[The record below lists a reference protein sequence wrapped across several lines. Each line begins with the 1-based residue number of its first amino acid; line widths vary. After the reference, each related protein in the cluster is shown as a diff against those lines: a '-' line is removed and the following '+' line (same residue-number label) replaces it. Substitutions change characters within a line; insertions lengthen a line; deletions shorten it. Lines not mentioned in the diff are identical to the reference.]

1 VIDPPLPQLGDAP
14 PRSGRGLALA
24 WAATAVAVLALV
36 GVLAL
41 FREEITSA
49 WPPAAR
55 LYLALGLGART

>member
-1 VIDPPLPQLGDAP
+1 LHVSNDWLAVVARI
-14 PRSGRGLALA
+14 GL
-24 WAATAVAVLALV
+24 VAKGVSFALV

-55 LYLALGLGART
+55 LYLALGLGSRT